1 MINGY
6 SLFFTIITAENETDF
21 RQAGKYPP
29 PTMPIPNTRQLS
41 GEKTLKCH
49 SKTAN
54 PTHPLISLPTDGRT
68 KRKRKQK
75 KEPKKSKDKEKP

>member
-1 MINGY
+1 
-6 SLFFTIITAENETDF
+6 
-21 RQAGKYPP
+21 
-29 PTMPIPNTRQLS
+29 MPIPNTRQLS

-49 SKTAN
+49 TKTAN
-54 PTHPLISLPTDGRT
+54 PIPPSYFLQTDGRA